1 MQIIQRIKYLGK
13 NIGLENAQKGDL
25 RLPYWLID
33 KYNFSV
39 LLFLTSVSMLT
50 STPDSIE
57 DKQHTGKK
65 WSIQHIEKCNAHKM
79 MTCHFNAV
87 GK

>member
-57 DKQHTGKK
+57 EKQHTGKK
-65 WSIQHIEKCNAHKM
+65 MEHSTYREVQCTQDDDM
-79 MTCHFNAV
+79 SF
-87 GK
+87 